1 MMMIEAVRLAIT
13 SQFNPLR
20 TPDVNL
26 VVPTCRVP
34 DRVGSWRCARPVGYS
49 VENTSVPVDDREV
62 QWITM

>member
-20 TPDVNL
+20 TPNVNL
-26 VVPTCRVP
+26 DAPTCRVP
-34 DRVGSWRCARPVGYS
+34 DQVTSCCCARPVSYS
-49 VENTSVPVDDREV
+49 VENTSFPVDDREV